1 MSNILEFFSIE
12 REDKKFCVD
21 FAGKITILLLFFS
34 AKISQAR
41 KVFKF
46 FKFINEIPRI
56 LYLIEAPLDNF
67 SKNFNFLTRFFN
79 ALFYIFENLSVLTN
93 LKFINQNYRT
103 HIEISMSLSWLL
115 AQIFHM
121 SYYAGILKKTYN
133 DEEDLRNLEINKCK
147 VKDIYEKL
155 KTLSKIRMF
164 LLLGLVRNFG
174 DLLLSLYDLKLF
186 ENFLGTKTM
195 KLIVGITGM
204 ISALISIFQMF
215 FSGPYLK

>member
-1 MSNILEFFSIE
+1 MEFFSKE
-12 REDKKFCVD
+12 REKKKFYID
-21 FAGKITILLLFFS
+21 FAGINNIKYI

-41 KVFKF
+41 KVFKIA
-46 FKFINEIPRI
+46 KFINEVPRI

-79 ALFYIFENLSVLTN
+79 ALFYIFENLSILTN
-93 LKFINQNYRT
+93 LKFINHNYRT

-121 SYYAGILKKTYN
+121 SYYAGILKKTYT
-133 DEEDLRNLEINKCK
+133 DEEDLRSLELDKCK

-164 LLLGLVRNFG
+164 LLLGLIRNFG

-204 ISALISIFQMF
+204 ISALISIYQMF
-215 FSGPYLK
+215 FSSPYLK

>member
-1 MSNILEFFSIE
+1 
-12 REDKKFCVD
+12 V
-21 FAGKITILLLFFS
+21 
-34 AKISQAR
+34 
-41 KVFKF
+41 
-46 FKFINEIPRI
+46 PRI

-79 ALFYIFENLSVLTN
+79 ALFYVFENLSILTD
-93 LKFINQNYRT
+93 LKFINKNYRT

-121 SYYAGILKKTYN
+121 SYYVGILKKTYT
-133 DEEDLRNLEINKCK
+133 DEEDLRNLELNKCK

-155 KTLSKIRMF
+155 KTLSKIRMY
-164 LLLGLVRNFG
+164 LLLGLIRNFG
-174 DLLLSLYDLKLF
+174 DLLISLYDLKLF

-204 ISALISIFQMF
+204 ISALISIYQMF
-215 FSGPYLK
+215 FSSPYLK